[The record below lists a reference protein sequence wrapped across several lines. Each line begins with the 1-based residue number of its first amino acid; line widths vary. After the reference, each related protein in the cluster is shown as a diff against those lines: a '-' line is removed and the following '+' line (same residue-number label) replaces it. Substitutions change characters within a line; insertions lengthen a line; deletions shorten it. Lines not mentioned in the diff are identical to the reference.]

1 MLITQ
6 LENVVE
12 IEIENEKEVEQSL
25 KMLFIFP
32 DKKKAEKETKE
43 LKSRVTNREEVMQ
56 YIENKDYKVNLDRD
70 DLNIIVEAAKEVPP
84 FYKMA
89 WENDI
94 DRVIILK

>member
-43 LKSRVTNREEVMQ
+43 LKARVTNREEVMQ